1 MDSFMK
7 KITHKSFPNLN
18 QINQG
23 SATLIFQN
31 FKTEIGKVTIFF
43 SLRKKV
49 NTLFC
54 SHAATKLIKKK
65 KEKTKEKELRRI
77 AMN

>member
-1 MDSFMK
+1 MK

-31 FKTEIGKVTIFF
+31 FKIEKE
-43 SLRKKV
+43 

-54 SHAATKLIKKK
+54 SLAVTKLI
-65 KEKTKEKELRRI
+65 
-77 AMN
+77 

>member
-43 SLRKKV
+43 SLRKKSKHFILL
-49 NTLFC
+49 TC
-54 SHAATKLIKKK
+54 CHKAY
-65 KEKTKEKELRRI
+65 
-77 AMN
+77 